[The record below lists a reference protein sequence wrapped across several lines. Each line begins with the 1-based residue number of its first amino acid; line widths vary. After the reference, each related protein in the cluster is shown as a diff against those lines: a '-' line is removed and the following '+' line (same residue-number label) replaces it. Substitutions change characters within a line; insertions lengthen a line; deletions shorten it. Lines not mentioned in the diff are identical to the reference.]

1 MEGYRP
7 ILDEEISKGHPYYE
21 KQFIYDQLANKL
33 NLELQKAKEKNIQID
48 LRKIA
53 KDELNPV
60 RDEIKKMITTTEKSE
75 LLAIYNQYKKDFE
88 NFAKQDKN
96 FNFNE
101 NATDIQKYK
110 AIMDYLNTIESNDI
124 KVDRVRK
131 FKNRILIK
139 QLPQMIRFIKENPNE

>member
-1 MEGYRP
+1 
-7 ILDEEISKGHPYYE
+7 
-21 KQFIYDQLANKL
+21 
-33 NLELQKAKEKNIQID
+33 
-48 LRKIA
+48 
-53 KDELNPV
+53 
-60 RDEIKKMITTTEKSE
+60 MITTTEKSE